1 MSNRYPQ
8 HPMCFGGIIG
18 GTLIPR
24 EGDTP
29 MPLKDVTIKN
39 AKPREK
45 AYKLAD
51 EKGLYLFI
59 KPNGSKA
66 WRLKY
71 RFLGKEKTLSIG
83 LYPDVS
89 LSEARNARDNARKKL
104 ADKVDPGLAKQVS
117 KRSAKEASENSFE
130 VIARE
135 WYTKFSTK
143 WSPSHGER
151 ILRRLEKD
159 IFPWLG
165 KRPIAEITA
174 PELLSVLRRMES
186 RGAIETAHRASQNC
200 GQVFRYAIATGRA
213 ERDPSHD
220 LKGAIPPAKKKH
232 HASIIKPT
240 AIGELLR
247 AIDGYQGHFVTKCA
261 LRLAPLVFVRPGEL
275 RHAEWNE
282 FNLAIGEWRIP
293 AEKMKMRVT
302 HIVPLSTQAIAVIR
316 ELRALTGDGKYL
328 FPSVRSSKRAMS
340 ENTVLAALRRLGYTS
355 NEMTGHGF
363 RSMASTLLNE
373 QGWNPDAI
381 ERQLA
386 HGERNTVRAAYN
398 YAEYLPERKKMMQSW
413 ADYLDELKI
422 GAKVVKLKLPA

>member
-1 MSNRYPQ
+1 MA
-8 HPMCFGGIIG
+8 
-18 GTLIPR
+18 
-24 EGDTP
+24 
-29 MPLKDVTIKN
+29 LKEMTIRN

-89 LSEARNARDNARKKL
+89 LSDARNARDNARKQL
-104 ADKVDPGLAKQVS
+104 ADKIDPGLAKQVS
-117 KRSAKEASENSFE
+117 KRSAKEAAENSFE

-165 KRPIAEITA
+165 KRPIAEIAA

-186 RGAIETAHRASQNC
+186 RGAVETAHRAHQNC
-200 GQVFRYAIATGRA
+200 GQIFRYAVATGRA
-213 ERDPSHD
+213 ERDPSSD
-220 LKGAIPPAKKKH
+220 LKGAIPPTKQKH
-232 HASIIKPT
+232 HASIIKPS

-247 AIDGYQGHFVTKCA
+247 AIDGYQGHLVTKCA

-275 RHAEWNE
+275 RHAEWTE
-282 FNLAIGEWRIP
+282 FNLATAEWRIP
-293 AEKMKMRVT
+293 AEKMKMRVM
-302 HIVPLSTQAIAVIR
+302 HIVPLSKQAIEILR
-316 ELRALTGDGKYL
+316 EIRALTGDGKYV
-328 FPSVRSSKRAMS
+328 FPSVRSSKRPMS
-340 ENTVLAALRRLGYTS
+340 ENTVLAALRRLGYTGD
-355 NEMTGHGF
+355 EMTGHGF

-381 ERQLA
+381 
-386 HGERNTVRAAYN
+386 AYFV
-398 YAEYLPERKKMMQSW
+398 YQPL
-413 ADYLDELKI
+413 
-422 GAKVVKLKLPA
+422 

>member
-1 MSNRYPQ
+1 MA
-8 HPMCFGGIIG
+8 
-18 GTLIPR
+18 
-24 EGDTP
+24 
-29 MPLKDVTIKN
+29 LKDITIKN
-39 AKPREK
+39 AKARDK

-83 LYPDVS
+83 LYPDVG
-89 LSEARNARDNARKKL
+89 LSDARNARDNARKQL
-104 ADKVDPGLAKQVS
+104 ADKIDPGLAKQVS
-117 KRSAKEASENSFE
+117 KRSSKEAAENSFE
-130 VIARE
+130 TIARE
-135 WYTKFSTK
+135 WYTKFSSK
-143 WSPSHGER
+143 WSSSHGER

-159 IFPWLG
+159 IFPWIG
-165 KRPIAEITA
+165 KRPISEIIA
-174 PELLSVLRRMES
+174 PELLNVLRRMES

-200 GQVFRYAIATGRA
+200 GQIFRYAIATGRA

-232 HASIIKPT
+232 HASIIKPS

-275 RHAEWNE
+275 RHAEWDE
-282 FNLAIGEWRIP
+282 IKLEEATWRIP
-293 AEKMKMRVT
+293 AEKMKMRVQ
-302 HIVPLSTQAIAVIR
+302 HIVPLSKQAIKILREIR
-316 ELRALTGDGKYL
+316 VLTGDGKYV
-328 FPSVRSSKRAMS
+328 FPSVRSPKRAMS

-355 NEMTGHGF
+355 DEMTGHGF

-398 YAEYLPERKKMMQSW
+398 YAEYLPERKKMMQQW
-413 ADYLDELKI
+413 ADYLDGLKTGGEI
-422 GAKVVKLKLPA
+422 IQIRQRA

>member
-1 MSNRYPQ
+1 MY
-8 HPMCFGGIIG
+8 FGGITG
-18 GTLIPR
+18 GTSTLPK
-24 EGDTP
+24 GDTP

-39 AKPREK
+39 AKPRDK
-45 AYKLAD
+45 AYKLSDA
-51 EKGLYLFI
+51 KGLYLYI

-83 LYPDVS
+83 LYPDVG
-89 LSEARNARDNARKKL
+89 LAEARNARDNARKKL
-104 ADKVDPGLAKQVS
+104 ADKIDPGLAKQVS

-130 VIARE
+130 IIARE
-135 WYTKFSTK
+135 WFTKYSAK

-159 IFPWLG
+159 IFPWVG

-186 RGAIETAHRASQNC
+186 RGAIETAHRAHQNC

-213 ERDPSHD
+213 ERDPSND

-232 HASIIKPT
+232 HASLVKPS

-247 AIDGYQGHFVTKCA
+247 AIEGYQGHFVTKCA

-275 RHAEWNE
+275 RHAEWDE
-282 FNLAIGEWRIP
+282 FNLATGEWRIP
-293 AEKMKMRVT
+293 AEKMKMRVM
-302 HIVPLSTQAIAVIR
+302 HIVPLSTQAIEILR
-316 ELRALTGDGKYL
+316 EIRALTGDGKYV

-340 ENTVLAALRRLGYTS
+340 ENTILGALRRLGYTS
-355 NEMTGHGF
+355 DEMTGHGF
-363 RSMASTLLNE
+363 RSIASTLLNE

-398 YAEYLPERKKMMQSW
+398 YAEYLPERKKMMQHWS
-413 ADYLDELKI
+413 DYLDSLRKDNKLVFLK
-422 GAKVVKLKLPA
+422 AV

>member
-1 MSNRYPQ
+1 
-8 HPMCFGGIIG
+8 
-18 GTLIPR
+18 
-24 EGDTP
+24 

-39 AKPREK
+39 AKPRDK

-51 EKGLYLFI
+51 EKGLYLYI

-83 LYPDVS
+83 LYPDVG
-89 LSEARNARDNARKKL
+89 LSEARNARDNARKQL
-104 ADKVDPGLAKQVS
+104 ADKIDPGLAKQVS

-130 VIARE
+130 VIALE

-232 HASIIKPT
+232 HASIIKPS

-247 AIDGYQGHFVTKCA
+247 AIDGYQGHFITKCA

-282 FNLAIGEWRIP
+282 FNLATGEWRIP

-302 HIVPLSTQAIAVIR
+302 HIVPLSTQAIAIIR

-355 NEMTGHGF
+355 DEMTGHGF

-398 YAEYLPERKKMMQSW
+398 YAEYLPERKKMMQQW
-413 ADYLDELKI
+413 ADYLDSLRVNGTVISLTKR
-422 GAKVVKLKLPA
+422 AS